1 MTKTKGLSGQGDDG
15 PVNRQKV
22 ILIVDDTPA
31 NLDVLFEVLS
41 PFYKV
46 LGAPSGAR
54 ALEIAGSV
62 SVLDLILLDVM
73 MPGMDGYEALHR
85 LRQVPRFVDIPVI
98 FITALSSS
106 HDEERGFQLGAVDY
120 VTKPINPPT
129 VLARIKVHL
138 ELKAARDQLSR
149 INEDLEQE
157 VTRRMREN
165 LLIQELNVR
174 ALACVAEARDN
185 ETGNHITRTSAYV
198 EQLALELSGHE
209 RFQSALNP
217 QQINIMVKAAPLHD
231 IGKVGIPDAIL
242 LKPGPLTDDEFT
254 VMKTHPSIGADA
266 ITRAME
272 QAASGDMREVADGS
286 PGAFGFLHV
295 ARDIVLGHH
304 ERWDGTGYPA
314 RLAGDAIPV
323 SARLM
328 ALADVYDALRSA
340 RVYKAAM
347 PHDKACSI
355 ISEGRATHFDP
366 AVVDAFEAR
375 HSTFATIASKFA
387 DEA

>member
-1 MTKTKGLSGQGDDG
+1 MTIPAQMH
-15 PVNRQKV
+15 RRKV
-22 ILIVDDTPA
+22 ILIVDDTPG
-31 NLDVLFEVLS
+31 NLDVLSEVLS
-41 PFYKV
+41 PLYQV
-46 LGAPSGAR
+46 LGATHGAR
-54 ALEIAGSV
+54 ALEIANSV
-62 SVLDLILLDVM
+62 PMLDMILLDVM
-73 MPGMDGYEALHR
+73 MPGMDGYEVLRR
-85 LRQVPRFVDIPVI
+85 LQQTPRLADIPVI

-106 HDEERGFQLGAVDY
+106 QDEERGLELGAVDY
-120 VTKPINPPT
+120 VSKPFNPAT

-138 ELKAARDQLSR
+138 DLKAARDQLSR
-149 INEDLEQE
+149 INDNLEQE
-157 VTRRMREN
+157 VARRMREN

-198 EQLALELSGHE
+198 EQLALELSGHP
-209 RFQSALNP
+209 RFLGTLTP
-217 QQINIMVKAAPLHD
+217 GHINIMVKAAPLHD

-242 LKPGPLTDDEFT
+242 LKPGPLTSEEFT
-254 VMKTHPSIGADA
+254 IMKTHPSIGADA

-272 QAASGDMREVADGS
+272 QAASGDMREVADTN

-295 ARDIVLGHH
+295 AREIVVGHH

-314 RLAGDAIPV
+314 GLAGDAIPV
-323 SARLM
+323 PARLM

-347 PHDKACSI
+347 SHDTACDI
-355 ISEGRATHFDP
+355 IRQGRATHFDP
-366 AVVDAFEAR
+366 AVVDAFEVR
-375 HSTFATIASKFA
+375 HAQFASIASKFA